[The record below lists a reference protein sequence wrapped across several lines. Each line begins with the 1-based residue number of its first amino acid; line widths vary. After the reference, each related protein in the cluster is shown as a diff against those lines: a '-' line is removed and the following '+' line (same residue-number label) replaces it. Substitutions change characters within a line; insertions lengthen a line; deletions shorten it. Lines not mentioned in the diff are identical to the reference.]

1 MDCSTPGSMGFS
13 RQEYRSRLLFLSPGD
28 LSYPGIERGPA
39 SLAGGFF
46 TTDHQGSMGPLLKA
60 TKISPQVSKKGNA
73 RLPKYIEGKEEAA
86 ADESQR
92 PFKLKPSPSIS
103 SLHSSGSCRSP
114 REVGGLQTPPGAG
127 SPAPTLGAPPPARSP
142 APTPPLLHWPTPSGE
157 GGPSHRFSG
166 VGPPLRPRSAKQS
179 FLSKEL
185 T

>member
-142 APTPPLLHWPTPSGE
+142 APSSREPRPQPGAPPPHRPFST
-157 GGPSHRFSG
+157 GPL
-166 VGPPLRPRSAKQS
+166 PPERVAPRTASPVS
-179 FLSKEL
+179 VPL
-185 T
+185 